1 MLKKLKALLLIPL
14 ILLSAG
20 GCAPKSEPIQRSGN
34 YFDTVITVTLYRPD
48 QEKYLDG
55 CFKLARK
62 YEDYFSTTIADSDI
76 SKINSAN
83 GSPVNVHKETADIIK
98 KSLEYSRLTGGCFDI
113 SVGALS
119 SLWQDAIK
127 KKEVPDDAAIKAAVA
142 TIDYTKI
149 SVEGSTVSTAPGQK
163 LDLGGIAKGYI
174 ADKMKAYLEKNKV
187 TSGLIN
193 LGGNVLT
200 LGKKPDGSDYVIGIK
215 KPFTENG
222 ETVDTLN
229 VINRSVV
236 TSGTYERYFKKDGT
250 IYHHILDLKTGYPV
264 DNDLDS
270 VTIISDKST
279 DGDALSTSCFLLG
292 EKKAKELLKS
302 LKNVDAI
309 FVHKDLS
316 ESKTNN
322 DY

>member
-20 GCAPKSEPIQRSGN
+20 GCAPRSESISRSGN
-34 YFDTVITVTLYRPD
+34 YFDTVITITLYRPD

-55 CFKLARK
+55 CFKLAQK
-62 YEDYFSTTIADSDI
+62 YENYFSTTIADSDI

-83 GSPVNVHKETADIIK
+83 GSPVRVHEETADIIK
-98 KSLEYSRLTGGCFDI
+98 KSIEYSRLTDGCFDI

-127 KKEVPDDAAIKAAVA
+127 EKKVPDDSVIKEAVK

-149 SVEGSTVSTAPGQK
+149 KIDHNMVSTAPGQK

-174 ADKMKAYLEKNKV
+174 ADKMKLYLEKNHVK
-187 TSGLIN
+187 SALIN

-200 LGKKPDGSDYVIGIK
+200 LGKKPDGSKYLIGIK

-222 ETVDTLN
+222 EIIDTLS
-229 VINRSVV
+229 VSNRSVV
-236 TSGTYERYFKKDGT
+236 TSGTYERYFKYDGR

-264 DNDLDS
+264 QNDLDS

-279 DGDALSTSCFLLG
+279 DGDALSTSLFLLG
-292 EKKAKELLKS
+292 EKKARKLIKNLD
-302 LKNVDAI
+302 NVDAI

-316 ESKTNN
+316 ESKTFK
-322 DY
+322 D